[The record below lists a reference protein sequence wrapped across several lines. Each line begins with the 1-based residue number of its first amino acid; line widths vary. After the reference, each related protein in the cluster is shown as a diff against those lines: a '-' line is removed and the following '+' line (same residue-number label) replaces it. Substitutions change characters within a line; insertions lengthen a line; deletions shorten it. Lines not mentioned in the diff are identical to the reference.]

1 MRINLSSSFIH
12 NSVSLSSNR
21 FLTVTDSTQQNLHP
35 RKERREERLSIERT
49 RTISSLLLHIQNYGL
64 ALQFGSDGEEI
75 NGCCKRNGE
84 QIHT

>member
-35 RKERREERLSIERT
+35 RKERLSIQRT

-84 QIHT
+84 QLHA